1 MLVLIFQG
9 LYLIIF
15 LSMILMCAFIIFHI
29 VFYAYKATSKIVTLL
44 IFVPVAAILLF
55 TNAVLFFNIPLQ
67 DILEGFI

>member
-1 MLVLIFQG
+1 
-9 LYLIIF
+9 
-15 LSMILMCAFIIFHI
+15 MILMCAFIIFHI

>member
-1 MLVLIFQG
+1 MLVPIFQIA
-9 LYLIIF
+9 YLIIF
-15 LSMILMCAFIIFHI
+15 LAMLLMCIFVIFHI
-29 VFYAYKATSKIVTLL
+29 VFYAYSAASKIITLL